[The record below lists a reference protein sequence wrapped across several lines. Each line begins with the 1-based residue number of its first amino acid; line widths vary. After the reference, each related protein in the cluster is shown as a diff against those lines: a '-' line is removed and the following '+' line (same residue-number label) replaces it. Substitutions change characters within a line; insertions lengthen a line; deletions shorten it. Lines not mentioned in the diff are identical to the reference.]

1 MISLV
6 KNLKCISRQN
16 IHYYRNRRYKS
27 YITSLKDVIVSK
39 GLVSAALDI
48 DRILHFVFYD
58 KTLQIYRQ
66 HWVRKFYQYILSK
79 YRQISNKWEGCY
91 TPIPPPPP
99 PPRSTR
105 LWSYPGLF
113 YAVSCL
119 HYMTQFLLLVWSPW
133 MLESYFRLSRACKI
147 QNFSRVPES
156 LN

>member
-79 YRQISNKWEGCY
+79 YRQISNTWEGCY
-91 TPIPPPPP
+91 TPIPPPPLNTP
-99 PPRSTR
+99 LVLPRSLLR
-105 LWSYPGLF
+105 CFVPPLYDSVLVVGLISLD
-113 YAVSCL
+113 AGKL
-119 HYMTQFLLLVWSPW
+119 
-133 MLESYFRLSRACKI
+133 
-147 QNFSRVPES
+147 FSTI
-156 LN
+156 

>member
-16 IHYYRNRRYKS
+16 IHYYCNRRYKS

-79 YRQISNKWEGCY
+79 YRQISNKGGGCY
-91 TPIPPPPP
+91 PPIPPPPP
-99 PPRSTR
+99 LNTSLVLPRSLLR
-105 LWSYPGLF
+105 CFVPPLYDSVLVVGLISLD
-113 YAVSCL
+113 AGKL
-119 HYMTQFLLLVWSPW
+119 
-133 MLESYFRLSRACKI
+133 
-147 QNFSRVPES
+147 FSTI
-156 LN
+156 

>member
-91 TPIPPPPP
+91 TPIPPPPLNTP
-99 PPRSTR
+99 LVLPRSLLR
-105 LWSYPGLF
+105 YFVPPLYDSVLVVGLISLD
-113 YAVSCL
+113 AGKL
-119 HYMTQFLLLVWSPW
+119 
-133 MLESYFRLSRACKI
+133 
-147 QNFSRVPES
+147 FSTI
-156 LN
+156 

>member
-99 PPRSTR
+99 AQHAF
-105 LWSYPGLF
+105 GLTQ
-113 YAVSCL
+113 VSFTLFRASIIWLSSCCW
-119 HYMTQFLLLVWSPW
+119 FDLLGCWKAIFDYLGHAKSKIFPASP
-133 MLESYFRLSRACKI
+133 SH
-147 QNFSRVPES
+147 
-156 LN
+156 